1 MGLNKEY
8 LKTWAEPELELKTQ
22 SSKILRLVA
31 ARLDLSLSLEA
42 SKAKKGT
49 ITLIIFAKKVSNEK
63 SFKDDKLKEI
73 KRFLQK
79 LWSRRSLSGFF
90 NVDKNLELH

>member
-49 ITLIIFAKKVSNEK
+49 ITLIIFAKKS
-63 SFKDDKLKEI
+63 
-73 KRFLQK
+73 QK
-79 LWSRRSLSGFF
+79 
-90 NVDKNLELH
+90 